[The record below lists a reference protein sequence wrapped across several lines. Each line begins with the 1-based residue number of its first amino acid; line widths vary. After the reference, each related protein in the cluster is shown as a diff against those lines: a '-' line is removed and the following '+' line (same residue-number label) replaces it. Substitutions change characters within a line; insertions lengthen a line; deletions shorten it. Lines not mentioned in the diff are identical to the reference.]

1 MYQER
6 KQVELFEQFDTDGKF
21 KKYIRQKEKDVRN
34 VLEECAGS
42 ILGLAK
48 IEKTLTFSSQ
58 KGHFKP
64 YFAMQFDN
72 EVRLRAIVAQ
82 KWLRTQN
89 QKKFGERFPVPS
101 NCKI

>member
-6 KQVELFEQFDTDGKF
+6 KQVKLFEQFDTDGKF

-48 IEKTLTFSSQ
+48 IEKSLTFSSQ

-64 YFAMQFDN
+64 YFAM
-72 EVRLRAIVAQ
+72 
-82 KWLRTQN
+82 
-89 QKKFGERFPVPS
+89 
-101 NCKI
+101 